1 MVAFLIL
8 FITVV
13 LCFGFLF
20 FEIATSDKRAQSKG
34 YGPKLQI
41 DGEPCAT
48 GHLNCTS
55 YKAPTLGQ
63 SISYNFALR
72 LYHKPGYLTG
82 IFEHVNH
89 PTKFRGSVFLSF
101 SGGRVKGRSSMGG
114 LQVCEG
120 ALGKNEVQ
128 LTRGQPKGGVL
139 GIFNGRY
146 EYRVRN
152 GKVAFTKTTSPGSI
166 SKDSELLI
174 EDRRIS
180 GRVFHGPQKTWSV
193 DVEVSFSGIEEEPV
207 TLAVVLA
214 CDHILSQIHDGPIN
228 TIDD

>member
-1 MVAFLIL
+1 MTAFLIF
-8 FITVV
+8 FIAVV
-13 LCFGFLF
+13 SFFGLLF

-34 YGPKLQI
+34 YGPKSQI
-41 DGEPCAT
+41 GGEPCAT
-48 GHLNCTS
+48 GHLNCVS

-72 LYHKPGYLTG
+72 LYCKQGHLTG
-82 IFEHVNH
+82 IFEHVNQ
-89 PTKFRGSVFLSF
+89 PTKFHGSLFLSF
-101 SGGRVKGRSSMGG
+101 PGGRVKGRSLMGG

-120 ALGKNEVQ
+120 ALDKSGVQ
-128 LTRGQPKGGVL
+128 LTRGQPKGGLL

-146 EYRVRN
+146 EYRVHN

-174 EDRRIS
+174 EDGLIR
-180 GRVFHGPQKTWSV
+180 GRVFHGPQKTWAV
-193 DVEVSFSGIEEEPV
+193 DVEVSLSGIEKEPA